1 MTRSVDDVELK
12 GRFDGV
18 LFSLVVVLG
27 AISIAL
33 LFSIRNAQGESEYW
47 KKQLIW
53 QAIGLA
59 AMVGVTIVPRRF
71 WHKAAYPLYAVLM
84 LPLLF
89 TSVAAKGAER
99 WFALGGFHFQPS
111 EFAKLGVL
119 LALARLFSN
128 RRVGLSNLRPLALPF
143 CAFAV
148 PFLLILKQPNLST
161 ALSLA
166 CVFFT
171 LMYWSGFSLLEL
183 LILVSPLI
191 SVGLSFQFTWWAVF
205 NVASWGILWWLWR
218 TKVLPGR
225 IAILF
230 GVLIISAGLMSQIA
244 WNSILKPHQ
253 RSRIETF
260 IDPMRDP
267 SGAGYQVLQSQ
278 IAVGSGGLLGKGYGQ
293 GSQSNLQFLP
303 EEHTDFIFSV
313 LAEQFGF
320 LGCVVILGLFL
331 AFLVRSLWLCF
342 DYSDRFSNLVTVGA
356 VAIFSFHIIV
366 NISMTLGLMPV
377 TGLPLPFLS
386 YGGSFVITCLIL
398 LGFLLHI
405 RLGDA
410 E

>member
-1 MTRSVDDVELK
+1 MTGRGVELK
-12 GRFDGV
+12 GRFDSV
-18 LFSLVVVLG
+18 LFGLVVLLG
-27 AISIAL
+27 AISVAL
-33 LFSIRNAQGESEYW
+33 LFSIRTAQGEADYW
-47 KKQLIW
+47 KKQLVW
-53 QAIGLA
+53 QGIGLV

-71 WHKAAYPLYAVLM
+71 WYQAAYPLYAIM
-84 LPLLF
+84 MIPLLF

-128 RRVGLSNLRPLALPF
+128 RRVGLSNLKPLMLPF
-143 CAFAV
+143 VVFAI

-161 ALSLA
+161 ALSIA
-166 CVFFT
+166 CVFFI

-205 NVASWGILWWLWR
+205 NVASWGILWWLWNGR
-218 TKVLPGR
+218 VLPGR
-225 IAILF
+225 IAVIF
-230 GVLIISAGLMSQIA
+230 GILIISAGLMSQIA
-244 WNSILKPHQ
+244 WNTILKPHQ

-260 IDPMRDP
+260 MDPMSDP

-278 IAVGSGGLLGKGYGQ
+278 IAIGSGGVLGKGYGQ

-320 LGCVVILGLFL
+320 VGCVFVLLLFFG
-331 AFLVRSLWLCF
+331 FLVRVLWLCF
-342 DYSDRFSNLVTVGA
+342 DYSDRFSNLVTTGA
-356 VAIFSFHIIV
+356 VAIFSFHIVV

-386 YGGSFVITCLIL
+386 YGGSFVITCLIM
-398 LGFLLHI
+398 LGFLLNI